1 MEQRNWSTVGPSQFI
16 VHTKDVSYLGDHKS
30 VGGVGDV
37 KAEKDDDDDDDSF
50 EIYATSEH
58 KALWE
63 SAGASVAEFVGKSDE
78 EDILNYYE

>member
-50 EIYATSEH
+50 EIYASVG
-58 KALWE
+58 AQ
-63 SAGASVAEFVGKSDE
+63 SAMGVGGGKRC
-78 EDILNYYE
+78 